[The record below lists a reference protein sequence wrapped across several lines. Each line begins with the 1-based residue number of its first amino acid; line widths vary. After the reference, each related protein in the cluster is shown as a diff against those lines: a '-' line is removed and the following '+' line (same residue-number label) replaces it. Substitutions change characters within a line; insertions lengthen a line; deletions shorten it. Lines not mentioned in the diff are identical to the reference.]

1 MPEVPVRLPG
11 QALRLG
17 VGHDSLALVRTRR
30 LFGARLTPLAELR
43 IDAAEPDGL
52 ARGLRTLFEGV
63 DAAGWPLSVV
73 LADELARI
81 WQVVPPP
88 QAASPADLEAAAAMR
103 FTNLFGSA
111 TAGWTLAADWR
122 ADRPFLAAALPA
134 PLLASVADA
143 ARAARCPLVEVVPQF
158 VAAMNGWRRQRRPG
172 AWFGLVHGQVLTLAA
187 VEGRT
192 LAALRTA
199 VVPPGADRGWLEH
212 HLAREALRLG
222 IAAPTLLQLCG
233 SAPRGWAGETG
244 DLACMLFE
252 DSMAGEAGAL
262 RLACTGSA
270 R

>member
-1 MPEVPVRLPG
+1 MPRLPLRLPG

-17 VGHDSLALVRTRR
+17 VGHDSLALVRTSR
-30 LFGARLTPLAELR
+30 LFGARRTLLGEVR
-43 IDAAEPDGL
+43 IDGPEPESV

-81 WQVVPPP
+81 WQVAPPP

-103 FTNLFGSA
+103 FTSLFGSA

-122 ADRPFLAAALPA
+122 ADQPFLAAALPA
-134 PLLASVADA
+134 PLLAAVVDA
-143 ARAARCPLVEVVPQF
+143 AHAARCPLIEVVPQF
-158 VAAMNGWRRQRRPG
+158 VAAMNGWRRLRRPG

-187 VEGRT
+187 YEGRM

-199 VVPPGADRGWLEH
+199 VLPPGADRAWLDNH
-212 HLAREALRLG
+212 IAREALRLG
-222 IAAPTLLQLCG
+222 LTVPSLLQLCG
-233 SAPRGWAGETG
+233 TAPRSWAGEADG
-244 DLACMLFE
+244 LACTLFE
-252 DSMAGEAGAL
+252 DGAAGEAGAL

-270 R
+270 A